1 MSDNDDSFYDSFE
14 SGSDSDHA
22 DGPGED
28 GFVHMNV
35 TIDRSS
41 LRTHT
46 TFSSS
51 GEGYAGLEVSRARK
65 DPFVF
70 GNERTP
76 FDSLSDHD
84 DWR

>member
-1 MSDNDDSFYDSFE
+1 MSDYDDSFYDSFE

-22 DGPGED
+22 GEEN
-28 GFVHMNV
+28 FLHMNV
-35 TIDRSS
+35 TN

-46 TFSSS
+46 AFSSS
-51 GEGYAGLEVSRARK
+51 GEGGASVEAPRPRK
-65 DPFVF
+65 DLLLLT
-70 GNERTP
+70 GNSGER